1 MATSQPVTMATSL
14 PATMTTI
21 ARIPVTITARAGLSP
36 VTMTTAANS
45 TINSNRGIVKLP
57 GQLNTVTSDV
67 TKVTS
72 VDKVTST
79 SKVTDTGKSTNDVT
93 KRKKRKSSHPRRTSQ
108 SVLDMERAP
117 PPPDRCYGNT
127 NTATMRSTNIFSS
140 KDFILHHMM
149 PHLIT
154 NTNDDTP
161 EVNFSYRQ
169 PAHPVCHLST
179 CEDDISYDSAE
190 EMTST
195 PFL

>member
-93 KRKKRKSSHPRRTSQ
+93 KRKKRLVIVSMVWPFQ
-108 SVLDMERAP
+108 
-117 PPPDRCYGNT
+117 Y
-127 NTATMRSTNIFSS
+127 AT
-140 KDFILHHMM
+140 
-149 PHLIT
+149 
-154 NTNDDTP
+154 
-161 EVNFSYRQ
+161 
-169 PAHPVCHLST
+169 
-179 CEDDISYDSAE
+179 
-190 EMTST
+190 
-195 PFL
+195 